1 MKRFL
6 FIVVPLLI
14 AFALFGI
21 IMFFL
26 TRNKEKGALQVTS
39 APDSKV
45 YLNGNLIGQT
55 PLCKCQLKDMLQEG
69 TYTVQLVPVKG
80 DFQPFEQKIIIS
92 SKVLTVVDRTFSKEG
107 LATGSVI
114 SLAPIDDKTDAQIS
128 VISFPKDAKVFLDNN
143 LQGQSPILL
152 KKITVSDHELKLS
165 KDGYKDKIVRIRTVL
180 GYKLEALIF
189 LGINPEVATASAA
202 PIASKSAVSPQAN
215 KILILTTPTG
225 FLRVR
230 ASSSL
235 AGAEIAQVKPGET
248 YQLLSEKT
256 GWYEIKLT
264 NGKSGWISSTYAQKQ
279 N

>member
-14 AFALFGI
+14 AVALFGI

-26 TRNKEKGALQVTS
+26 TRNKDKGALQVTS

-45 YLNGNLIGQT
+45 YINGNPIGQT

-69 TYTVQLVPVKG
+69 AYTIQLVPIKG
-80 DFQPFEQKIIIS
+80 DFQPFEQKITIS
-92 SKVLTVVDRTFSKEG
+92 SKVLTVVDRTFSQQG

-114 SLAPIDDKTDAQIS
+114 SLSPIDDKTDAQIS
-128 VISFPKDAKVFLDNN
+128 VISFPKDARVFLDNN

-152 KKITVSDHELKLS
+152 KKITQSDHELKLS

-189 LGINPEVATASAA
+189 LGINPDVATASAA
-202 PIASKSAVSPQAN
+202 PIASKSAAPVQT
-215 KILILTTPTG
+215 KKVLILDTPTG

-230 ASSSL
+230 SSASL
-235 AGAEIAQVKPGET
+235 GGAEIAQIKPGES
-248 YQLLSEKT
+248 YELLSEKT
-256 GWYEIKLT
+256 SWYEIKLK
-264 NGKSGWISSTYAQKQ
+264 NGKTGWISSQYARKQ
-279 N
+279 S